1 MVVFGDKNTI
11 HLYYDCVVGTRRGS
25 IPKDD
30 SLGERGIK
38 YCDGPSL
45 KVRDIEGGGIVPN

>member
-1 MVVFGDKNTI
+1 MFGDKNTI

-30 SLGERGIK
+30 SLGEMGIK

-45 KVRDIEGGGIVPN
+45 KVRDIEGGGIVSD